1 VVAAVEVVAQ
11 VAQMVHQ
18 VVQAQVDQVALAEV
32 VVRVVLVDQVV
43 RVVLADQVVQLVQV
57 VLADQVVQLVQVDQA
72 DQVVRV
78 YLYLVQPIDWLNL
91 PVRLRLVIH
100 RLYTK
105 VDLHFWVWVYHQV

>member
-1 VVAAVEVVAQ
+1 MRVVAAVEVVAQ

-32 VVRVVLVDQVV
+32 VVRVA
-43 RVVLADQVVQLVQV
+43 LADQVVRV

-78 YLYLVQPIDWLNL
+78 YLYLVQQIDWLNL

>member
-1 VVAAVEVVAQ
+1 MRVVAAVEVVAQ

-43 RVVLADQVVQLVQV
+43 QL

-78 YLYLVQPIDWLNL
+78 YLYLVQQIDWLNL

>member
-1 VVAAVEVVAQ
+1 
-11 VAQMVHQ
+11 MVHQ

-43 RVVLADQVVQLVQV
+43 RVVLADQVVRV

-78 YLYLVQPIDWLNL
+78 YLYLVQQIDWLNL

>member
-1 VVAAVEVVAQ
+1 MRVVAAVEVVAQ

-32 VVRVVLVDQVV
+32 VVRVVL
-43 RVVLADQVVQLVQV
+43 
-57 VLADQVVQLVQVDQA
+57 ADQVVQLVQVDQA

-78 YLYLVQPIDWLNL
+78 YLYLVQQIDWLNL